1 MLNKI
6 KMNIKYA
13 LISAIVLTLIILLFS
28 VYKIMFYVNNKT
40 SSKRYTLRRRNAL
53 TEEQFNKILKKLN
66 KPKNLN

>member
-1 MLNKI
+1 
-6 KMNIKYA
+6 MNIKYA

>member
-1 MLNKI
+1 
-6 KMNIKYA
+6 MNVKYA
-13 LISAIVLTLIILLFS
+13 LITAIVLTLIILLFS
-28 VYKIMFYVNNKT
+28 VYKIMFYVNKEA